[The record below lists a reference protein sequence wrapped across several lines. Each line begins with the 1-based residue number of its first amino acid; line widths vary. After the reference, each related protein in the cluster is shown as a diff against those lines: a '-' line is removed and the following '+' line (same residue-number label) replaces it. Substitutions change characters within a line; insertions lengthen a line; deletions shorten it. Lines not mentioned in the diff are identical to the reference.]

1 MPAEIKRITED
12 MLADVAA
19 LECEC
24 FSEPWS
30 EQSLRLLVG
39 ERAVGF
45 AAFVDGRL
53 AAYAGMLCVLDEG
66 QITNIATYPEF
77 RRQGLARMLLDAIDS
92 YSRDNGIAFLS
103 LEVRESN
110 TAARTLYE
118 SCDWTSAGARKNFY
132 KQPIEDAVIMTKTL
146 IEVL

>member
-1 MPAEIKRITED
+1 MSAEIKRITED

-19 LECEC
+19 LEREC
-24 FSEPWS
+24 FAEPWS

-53 AAYAGMLCVLDEG
+53 SAYAGMLCVLDEG

-77 RRQGLARMLLDAIDS
+77 RRQGLARMLLDAIDE
-92 YSRDNGIAFLS
+92 YSKENRIAFLS

-110 TAARTLYE
+110 TAARTLYA
-118 SCDWTSAGARKNFY
+118 SCNWREAGVRKNFY
-132 KQPIEDAVIMTKTL
+132 KLPTEDAVIMIKTL
-146 IEVL
+146 LEVL

>member
-12 MLADVAA
+12 MLAEVAK
-19 LECEC
+19 LERTC

-30 EQSLRLLVG
+30 EQSLRLLIG

-77 RRQGLARMLLDAIDS
+77 RRQGLARMLLDAIDEYS
-92 YSRDNGIAFLS
+92 YENGIAFLS
-103 LEVRESN
+103 LEVRDSN
-110 TAARTLYE
+110 TAARTLYA
-118 SCDWTSAGARKNFY
+118 SCSWREAGARKNFY
-132 KQPIEDAVIMTKTL
+132 KLPTEDAVIMTKTL
-146 IEVL
+146 VEVL